1 MLINTREELE
11 KFKIKSKG
19 FVQVG
24 AHLGTEV
31 QTFKKINPSSSIY
44 LFEPQI
50 ELFKKLTQIFKDE
63 INVKIY
69 NCAIGNKK
77 DSLTMYKDIN
87 NDSQSSSI
95 LKPKDHLK
103 YHSYIN
109 FEKDLEEI
117 INVETLDS
125 FEINDANILCIDVQ
139 GYELKVLQ
147 GSKNFLKLCD
157 AVLIEIN
164 RKEMYEGCPHVT
176 EIDRFLKLFN
186 LHRVKTSWWQG
197 TIPWGD
203 ALYVK
208 KDFINQISLLKYTF
222 INKLN
227 HRSSLFFI
235 LSKIQL
241 LKKFF
246 TNNL

>member
-1 MLINTREELE
+1 MLINTKEELE
-11 KFKIKSKG
+11 KFKIKSRG

-24 AHLGTEV
+24 AHLGSEV
-31 QTFKKINPSSSIY
+31 KIFKDINPSSSIY

-50 ELFKKLTQIFKDE
+50 ELYKKLKNIFKNE
-63 INVKIY
+63 LNVEIY
-69 NCAIGNKK
+69 NYAIGDKK
-77 DSLTMYKDIN
+77 EKLTMYKDTN

-109 FEKDLEEI
+109 FKKDLEEI

-125 FEINDANILCIDVQ
+125 FKIEDANILCIDVQ

-147 GSKNFLKLCD
+147 GSKNFLKKCD
-157 AVLIEIN
+157 ALLIEIN
-164 RKEMYEGCPHVT
+164 RKEMYE
-176 EIDRFLKLFN
+176 FLKLFN
-186 LHRVKTSWWQG
+186 LYRVKTSWWQG

-208 KDFINQISLLKYTF
+208 KNYIGKIKKIKITL

-227 HRSSLFFI
+227 HRSFVFFI
-235 LSKIQL
+235 LSKINS
-241 LKKFF
+241 LKKVVS
-246 TNNL
+246 